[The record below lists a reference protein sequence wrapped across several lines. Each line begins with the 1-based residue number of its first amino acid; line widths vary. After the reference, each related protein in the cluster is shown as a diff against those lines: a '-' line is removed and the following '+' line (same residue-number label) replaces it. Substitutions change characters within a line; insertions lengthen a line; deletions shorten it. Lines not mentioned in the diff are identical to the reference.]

1 MTFTTYFDRFVDVVR
16 NNKVVVAAAVVVA
29 VLLVVVVARRP
40 RREGLAMPTAGSA
53 VGTIVTASNR
63 TGYTVSYTFNGKPM
77 TYVLDPPSYGG
88 MMMIAGSN
96 GMFIPTST
104 AALGIKM
111 NLTLTSTGT
120 VVPGGQKLGAF
131 GTIPTGATLTPTS
144 VVVGTVQNP
153 IPAKYPQFYGPTRG
167 PTYVVSYTFGGQ
179 TKYHP
184 LYVDSPSAYAMYG
197 LDGTSKDVGK
207 QLHLTLTAFGDVINI
222 SI

>member
-53 VGTIVTASNR
+53 VGTIVAASNR

-111 NLTLTSTGT
+111 NLTLTS
-120 VVPGGQKLGAF
+120 
-131 GTIPTGATLTPTS
+131 TS